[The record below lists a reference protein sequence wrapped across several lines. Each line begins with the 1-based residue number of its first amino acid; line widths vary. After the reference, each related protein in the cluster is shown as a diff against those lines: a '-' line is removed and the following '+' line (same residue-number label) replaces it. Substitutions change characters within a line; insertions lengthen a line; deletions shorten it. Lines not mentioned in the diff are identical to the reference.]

1 METTRTGP
9 RGAGTG
15 APQQRGAEPRTR
27 ARGAGWAAL
36 AAGLSAA
43 MRSGSAG
50 HGQAPPLDRAALR
63 RAVDGI
69 PAREVTGA
77 VVRVAGADGHWWG
90 STGTGDLETG
100 ERARADG
107 LFRADGVSA
116 LFTGTLVLRRAGEG
130 LLALEA
136 PVRDHLPDLLPGG
149 PDGYDAVTVGMLL
162 DHTSGLPGPHSS
174 VFRSPEEA
182 VTAALRDGGRA
193 FAPGEYQQ
201 ENDVNTW
208 VAALVVERATGRPL
222 AQELRERITRPLGL
236 YRTRLVR
243 AAVPQ
248 TGARPGD
255 AGFPETATGE
265 GGECAGG
272 MVSTAADLDRFLD
285 ALLGGR
291 LLGPAQQRLLFE
303 LPGPDVITLPRAGA
317 TGGGGGTGPGAPAAD
332 PAPAVDPV
340 ATDPVATTG
349 PVPHRISRGGLTR
362 VVLADGPPSG
372 TPSGTPDGTANGAAV
387 WGRTG
392 AGPGYVNGLF
402 GTRDRT
408 RRLAC
413 SLIRSAPPVRDG
425 ERHVDDLIRAAFT
438 AGRPAGR

>member
-1 METTRTGP
+1 MP
-9 RGAGTG
+9 R
-15 APQQRGAEPRTR
+15 RGAESRTR

-36 AAGLSAA
+36 AAGLSAV

-50 HGQAPPLDRAALR
+50 LGQAPPLDRAALR

-69 PAREVTGA
+69 PAGEVTGA

-90 STGTGDLETG
+90 STGTGDPAAG

-116 LFTGTLVLRRAGEG
+116 LFTGTLVLRLAGEG

-136 PVRDHLPDLLPGG
+136 PVRDYLPDLLPGG

-162 DHTSGLPGPHSS
+162 DHTSGLPGPHPS

-182 VTAALRDGGRA
+182 VEAALRGGGRA
-193 FAPGEYQQ
+193 FAPGECQQ
-201 ENDVNTW
+201 ENDVNAW

-248 TGARPGD
+248 TGTRPGD
-255 AGFPETATGE
+255 AGVPGGAAGE

-303 LPGPDVITLPRAGA
+303 LPGSGVTTLPRAGV
-317 TGGGGGTGPGAPAAD
+317 TGGRGRSGPGAPAAD
-332 PAPAVDPV
+332 PAAVTGPAV
-340 ATDPVATTG
+340 ATEPAAVTD

-362 VVLADGPPSG
+362 VVLAGG
-372 TPSGTPDGTANGAAV
+372 TPSGAPDGTPDGTAV

-413 SLIRSAPPVRDG
+413 SLIRSTPPVQDG